1 MAIDRSMPPVSMHS
15 VWLAAK
21 MASGQASR
29 RIDRMPAVVRRLSSF
44 HTVTA

>member
-29 RIDRMPAVVRRLSSF
+29 RIDRMPPVVRRLSSF